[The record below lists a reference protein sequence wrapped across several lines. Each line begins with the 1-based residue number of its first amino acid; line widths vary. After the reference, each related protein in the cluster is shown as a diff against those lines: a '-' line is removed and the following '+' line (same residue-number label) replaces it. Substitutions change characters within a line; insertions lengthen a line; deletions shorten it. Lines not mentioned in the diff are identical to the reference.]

1 MEHFVL
7 LNKTPIKTVQT
18 VTKINSSNALD
29 HVVFFFASICRHRI
43 YIPFQKKNYHCRIYY
58 SVKSSDVC
66 KQFHIS
72 IMEWTYCVTS
82 VGELKE
88 TCTFSQRNDETC
100 DVGIMSLI
108 QQ

>member
-7 LNKTPIKTVQT
+7 LNKTPIKIVQT

-29 HVVFFFASICRHRI
+29 HVVLFASICRHKI

-66 KQFHIS
+66 MQFHIS

>member
-7 LNKTPIKTVQT
+7 LNKTPIKIVQT
-18 VTKINSSNALD
+18 VTKINSSNVLD
-29 HVVFFFASICRHRI
+29 HVVLFASICRHKI
-43 YIPFQKKNYHCRIYY
+43 YIPFQKNYHCRIYY

-66 KQFHIS
+66 MQFHIS
-72 IMEWTYCVTS
+72 MMEWTYCVTS
-82 VGELKE
+82 VGKLKE

>member
-1 MEHFVL
+1 MLFCLHQYVD
-7 LNKTPIKTVQT
+7 
-18 VTKINSSNALD
+18 TK
-29 HVVFFFASICRHRI
+29 FI
-43 YIPFQKKNYHCRIYY
+43 YRFKKYYHCRIYY

-66 KQFHIS
+66 MQFHIS

-100 DVGIMSLI
+100 DVEIMSLI